1 MESGNGRGLHDH
13 RGYVDLN
20 RYVSVGVNF
29 P

>member
-1 MESGNGRGLHDH
+1 MESGNDRGLHGH

-20 RYVSVGVNF
+20 HRVGVGVNF